1 MKINLS
7 FIFIALSIFVRINSR
22 NLFLRTEYN
31 DLDFYKCFKET
42 GNQNI
47 MIFYE
52 EDPDK
57 VLVTEIIKAKN
68 TGLNVDGLYYSCRND
83 SVDSVAKQMR

>member
-7 FIFIALSIFVRINSR
+7 FILVVLTVAFSVNSR
-22 NLFLRTEYN
+22 NLFIRMEYN
-31 DLDFYKCFKET
+31 VPDFYKCFKET

-83 SVDSVAKQMR
+83 SVDSVARQMR